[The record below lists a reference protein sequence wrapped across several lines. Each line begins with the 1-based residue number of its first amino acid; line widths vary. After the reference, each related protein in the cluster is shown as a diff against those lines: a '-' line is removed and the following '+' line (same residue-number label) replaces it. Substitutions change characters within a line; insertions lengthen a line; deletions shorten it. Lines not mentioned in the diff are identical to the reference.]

1 MSIANDGS
9 TFNPQFNML
18 LSKWNAHK
26 QHQHQ
31 NLRDAES

>member
-9 TFNPQFNML
+9 TFNPQLNTL

-26 QHQHQ
+26 HQQHQ
-31 NLRDAES
+31 NWMQVE

>member
-26 QHQHQ
+26 HQHQ